1 MSEDE
6 IICNN
11 CGKPN
16 KTDSKYCIDCGAS
29 LEVPAK
35 IMEDTGKVSDIFATT
50 TPKTPPKIKKKTKF
64 PYKVLIYFAIVAV
77 VNFIIA
83 LLVMLGFGLGPDAY
97 FPLFFGLFLLSMLVV
112 GVFWGAIALGGSDA
126 VEAIGTCGA
135 VVIAIIAIGISI
147 PIYIITVL
155 GPIVGAIFKAIGDAI
170 SNAISNFFTALFENI
185 EIPGFEPFLFIGL
198 FMVLSILIIY
208 KYHLNAKKK

>member
-6 IICNN
+6 IICSN

-16 KTDSKYCIDCGAS
+16 KKDSKYCIDCGAS
-29 LEVPAK
+29 LELPAK
-35 IMEDTGKVSDIFATT
+35 FVEDTGKISDILDTT
-50 TPKTPPKIKKKTKF
+50 TTKTPPKVKKKITF

-77 VNFIIA
+77 VDFIIS
-83 LLVMLGFGLGPDAY
+83 LIVMLGFGLGPDAY
-97 FPLFFGLFLLSMLVV
+97 FPLYLGLFLLSMLVV
-112 GVFWGAIALGGSDA
+112 GIFWGGIALGGSDA
-126 VEAIGTCGA
+126 VEAIGTCGG
-135 VVIAIIAIGISI
+135 VVIAIIAIGLSI

-170 SNAISNFFTALFENI
+170 STAINNFFTALFENI

-198 FMVLSILIIY
+198 FMVLSTIIIY
-208 KYHLNAKKK
+208 KYHLNTKKK